1 MRAMSTAV
9 AVSTDSVHDAA
20 TSGDSPLCKRARKSP
35 ASSLAAANTSN
46 TPPSILHRFVQLG
59 VSARCTCF
67 DNDFPTAL
75 QCLGHIDTTEAEL
88 RSTVHDLVSTVHD
101 LVCPSPPLWGDT
113 TQLPVETQA
122 KLVEQVG
129 AATPTKGMWRGTL
142 FTWLPDA
149 YVSIA
154 LLQVEGGFTLVYLPC
169 FKEFYFASDVT
180 MLPRETPVG
189 TVLIGVYTEDER
201 EHFRVPRVLIHD
213 VLAWGD
219 TFETSRTPLD
229 QRAAVTRYKLL
240 RERLIPLIANQRYL
254 LLQWCGF
261 LTAAKQFL
269 SGEVA
274 VGHRV
279 GGLVAILDGTAG
291 APCALS
297 QEVAQHMQQ
306 GAS

>member
-1 MRAMSTAV
+1 MNCFELICLSMVAILCQCASNETMAIRGRGTRHHGAAMVMKELLAARQKGKIETVSACIQTRSLFCSGLRCCALLLRAACIQTRSPFCSGLRCIALAPPPTA
-9 AVSTDSVHDAA
+9 ARARL
-20 TSGDSPLCKRARKSP
+20 LCKKWRK
-35 ASSLAAANTSN
+35 
-46 TPPSILHRFVQLG
+46 
-59 VSARCTCF
+59 
-67 DNDFPTAL
+67 
-75 QCLGHIDTTEAEL
+75 
-88 RSTVHDLVSTVHD
+88 
-101 LVCPSPPLWGDT
+101 
-113 TQLPVETQA
+113 
-122 KLVEQVG
+122 
-129 AATPTKGMWRGTL
+129 WRGTL

-154 LLQVEGGFTLVYLPC
+154 LLQVAGGFTLVYLPSV
-169 FKEFYFASDVT
+169 KEFYFASDVT

-189 TVLIGVYTEDER
+189 TVLIAVYTEDER

-240 RERLIPLIANQRYL
+240 RERLLPLIVNQRYL
-254 LLQWCGF
+254 VLQWCGF

-269 SGEVA
+269 SGELA

-279 GGLVAILDGTAG
+279 GGLVAILDGAAG

>member
-1 MRAMSTAV
+1 
-9 AVSTDSVHDAA
+9 
-20 TSGDSPLCKRARKSP
+20 
-35 ASSLAAANTSN
+35 
-46 TPPSILHRFVQLG
+46 
-59 VSARCTCF
+59 
-67 DNDFPTAL
+67 
-75 QCLGHIDTTEAEL
+75 
-88 RSTVHDLVSTVHD
+88 
-101 LVCPSPPLWGDT
+101 
-113 TQLPVETQA
+113 
-122 KLVEQVG
+122 
-129 AATPTKGMWRGTL
+129 
-142 FTWLPDA
+142 
-149 YVSIA
+149 
-154 LLQVEGGFTLVYLPC
+154 
-169 FKEFYFASDVT
+169 

-189 TVLIGVYTEDER
+189 TVLIAVYTEDER

-240 RERLIPLIANQRYL
+240 RERLLPLIVNQRYL
-254 LLQWCGF
+254 VLQWCGF
-261 LTAAKQFL
+261 LAAAKQFL